1 MTFGG
6 LRSDNLPSD
15 DYEEKD
21 DRWYMHDSVIDTGRA
36 ERVLVSEDAQKW
48 MMLCSATSLATVYCK
63 QEIYIYIF
71 GHSYIKHAF
80 SARLEALKYCQ
91 T

>member
-15 DYEEKD
+15 DYEERD

-36 ERVLVSEDAQKW
+36 RGRSKVDDAVFRNF
-48 MMLCSATSLATVYCK
+48 SSYCIL
-63 QEIYIYIF
+63 QASNIYIYI
-71 GHSYIKHAF
+71 
-80 SARLEALKYCQ
+80 RP
-91 T
+91 